1 MWKQKT
7 LKKSSKSCM
16 KPAYTRMVSVCFIIS
31 LLTTAYPVS
40 TTFLNLQKLS
50 GPAYTDSA
58 FSLSITNSEAFA
70 ETLGLI
76 LGGNAFPKLLQNTV
90 FHVFSFVIDLCSA
103 GISIF
108 FNVLRTVNAFFTE
121 PLGTSF
127 VFLIIGLCITFLYQL
142 FVNYVLIIGEMR
154 FFLEVR
160 KYKRTSI
167 SKIFF
172 LYKLR
177 CIAAPV
183 WVMFCRSVF
192 QFLWN
197 FTIAGGII
205 KHYEYA
211 MIPYILA
218 ENPKISR
225 KDAFFLSKQLMNKNK
240 WRVFLLDC
248 SFLGWKILSILT
260 LGILDFIFVN
270 PYITGCKAEL
280 YASLRRDYV
289 LSRSPRY
296 EMLSDS
302 YLEHVP
308 SEDELLIS
316 KALYDDSQGPYT
328 KTSYFE
334 PEQYP
339 VFLFSVQP
347 KTVKP
352 SARVFRNYD
361 ILSCIFLF
369 HAASCFG
376 WITEMLI
383 HLMRD
388 GTVAD
393 IHLLFGPWLPL
404 YGIYGIIILKA
415 SKRLLKKPIF
425 VFFLNFIVFSFLQY
439 IFSFTVELFSGYKL
453 WDFSEFFL
461 NINGRIYLGGS
472 AAFALLGCAFI
483 YYLAPNW
490 TNYFSKLS
498 KKTQTVFCVILNSLF
513 ITDVILTL
521 IFSY

>member
-1 MWKQKT
+1 MGHVLQI
-7 LKKSSKSCM
+7 C
-16 KPAYTRMVSVCFIIS
+16 IS
-31 LLTTAYPVS
+31 
-40 TTFLNLQKLS
+40 
-50 GPAYTDSA
+50 D
-58 FSLSITNSEAFA
+58 
-70 ETLGLI
+70 
-76 LGGNAFPKLLQNTV
+76 
-90 FHVFSFVIDLCSA
+90 
-103 GISIF
+103 F
-108 FNVLRTVNAFFTE
+108 F
-121 PLGTSF
+121 G
-127 VFLIIGLCITFLYQL
+127 
-142 FVNYVLIIGEMR
+142 
-154 FFLEVR
+154 
-160 KYKRTSI
+160 
-167 SKIFF
+167 
-172 LYKLR
+172 
-177 CIAAPV
+177 
-183 WVMFCRSVF
+183 
-192 QFLWN
+192 N

-205 KHYEYA
+205 KHYE
-211 MIPYILA
+211 ICHDPVHTRRKSK
-218 ENPKISR
+218 NKPKRRLLFIQ
-225 KDAFFLSKQLMNKNK
+225 QLMNKNK

-376 WITEMLI
+376 WIMEMLI

-415 SKRLLKKPIF
+415 SKRLLKKPVF

>member
-16 KPAYTRMVSVCFIIS
+16 KLSYTRMVSVCFIIS
-31 LLTTAYPVS
+31 LLTTAYPIS

-50 GPAYTDSA
+50 GPAYTDAA
-58 FSLSITNSEAFA
+58 FSLSIPNSEAFA

-76 LGGNAFPKLLQNTV
+76 FGGNAFPKLLQNTL
-90 FHVFSFVIDLCSA
+90 FHAFSFVIDLCSA
-103 GISIF
+103 SISIF

-121 PLGTSF
+121 PFSASL
-127 VFLIIGLCITFLYQL
+127 VFLMIGLLVTFVYQL

-154 FFLEVR
+154 FFLEAR
-160 KYKRTSI
+160 KYKKTSI

-177 CIAAPV
+177 CISAPV
-183 WVMFCRSVF
+183 WIMFCRSVF

-218 ENPKISR
+218 ENPKISC
-225 KDAFFLSKQLMNKNK
+225 KDTFFLSKQLMHRNK
-240 WRVFLLDC
+240 WRLFLLDC
-248 SFLGWKILSILT
+248 SFLGWKILSVLT

-270 PYITGCKAEL
+270 PYIAGCKAEL
-280 YASLRRDYV
+280 YAVLRRDYV

-328 KTSYFE
+328 KISYFE

-352 SARVFRNYD
+352 SARAFRNYD
-361 ILSCIFLF
+361 VLSCIFLF

-376 WITEMLI
+376 WIMEMLI

-388 GTVAD
+388 GTAAD
-393 IHLLFGPWLPL
+393 IRILFGPWLPL
-404 YGIYGIIILKA
+404 YGIYGIIILKTA
-415 SKRLLKKPIF
+415 KRLLKKPIF
-425 VFFLNFIVFSFLQY
+425 VFFLNFTVFSFLQY
-439 IFSFTVELFSGYKL
+439 TFSFIVEFFSGYKL

-461 NINGRIYLGGS
+461 NLNGRVYLGGS

-498 KKTQTVFCVILNSLF
+498 KKTQTVSCVILNVLF
-513 ITDVILTL
+513 IADILLTIIL
-521 IFSY
+521 SY

>member
-1 MWKQKT
+1 MWKQRT
-7 LKKSSKSCM
+7 LKKASKSYM
-16 KPAYTRMVSVCFIIS
+16 KQAYTKMVSVCFIIS
-31 LLTTAYPVS
+31 LLTTAYPIS

-50 GPAYTDSA
+50 GPAYSDAA
-58 FSLSITNSEAFA
+58 FSLSIPNSEAFA
-70 ETLGLI
+70 ETIGLI
-76 LGGNAFPKLLQNTV
+76 FGGNTFLKLLQNTL
-90 FHVFSFVIDLCSA
+90 FHVFSFLIDLCSA
-103 GISIF
+103 SISVF
-108 FNVLRTVNAFFTE
+108 FNALRTINACFTE
-121 PLGTSF
+121 PFSASLI
-127 VFLIIGLCITFLYQL
+127 FLIIGLLVTFIYQL
-142 FVNYVLIIGEMR
+142 FVNYVLIVGEMR
-154 FFLEVR
+154 FFLETR

-177 CIAAPV
+177 CLSASV

-225 KDAFFLSKQLMNKNK
+225 KDAFFLSKQLMQKNK
-240 WRVFLLDC
+240 WKLFLLDC
-248 SFLGWKILSILT
+248 SFIGWKLLSIAT
-260 LGILDFIFVN
+260 LGLLDFLFVN

-280 YASLRRDYV
+280 YAALRRDYV
-289 LSRSPRY
+289 LSRSQRY
-296 EMLSDS
+296 EMLNDS

-328 KTSYFE
+328 KISYFE

-347 KTVKP
+347 KMVKP
-352 SARVFRNYD
+352 SARVYRNYD
-361 ILSCIFLF
+361 VLSCIFLF

-376 WITEMLI
+376 WILEALI

-388 GTVAD
+388 GTVSD
-393 IHLLFGPWLPL
+393 VRLLFGPWLPL
-404 YGIYGIIILKA
+404 YGIYGLFIIKL
-415 SKRLLKKPIF
+415 SKRLLKKPVS
-425 VFFLNFIVFSFLQY
+425 VFFLNFAVFSILQY
-439 IFSFTVELFSGYKL
+439 LFSFTMEFFTRYRL

-461 NINGRIYLGGS
+461 NLNGRIYLGGS

-490 TNYFSKLS
+490 TNHFSKLS
-498 KKTQTVFCVILNSLF
+498 KKTQTVLCVILNILF
-513 ITDVILTL
+513 LLDILL
-521 IFSY
+521 SIILSY